1 MNSNQATWIDHF
13 PGNFMWSN
21 ATLVTKGMAP
31 YGAVALGEIDDICER
46 LRSRQGEPHAWAEEW
61 SAMAARLERQ
71 ADAAE
76 AAGRRMTAGNF
87 YLRAGMYFFT
97 AERFIVPGPEKREMG
112 RKAIECQTRGI
123 LRRYP
128 NVERVEVP
136 YEGGA
141 PERGAGASESGGCDR
156 EGAREPA
163 VPNTGASTPA
173 PGSRPAS
180 GNPAQPSTGS
190 LPALFMKAPGNPRP
204 APTMVA
210 FDGLDNSKEISVLF
224 NGLEFAAR
232 GWHTLAIDGPGQGE
246 SIRLRDIKTRYDYEA
261 AGTAAYDYVAARPE
275 VDAKKV
281 AVMGYSFGG
290 YYAPRIVA
298 FEKRYCAC
306 VAFGAMHW
314 DMEEWVDTIRQAVK
328 SDAKKSA
335 QSHFQ
340 VPWVFG
346 AKDLDH
352 AVEMAKQFNLAGVAG
367 NIECPFLVLHGEN
380 DRIVP
385 LGSARKLYDA
395 VGSKNKTL
403 NIFTAADGGA
413 EHCQVDNRQVGVDYI
428 ADWLAA
434 NV

>member
-1 MNSNQATWIDHF
+1 MTTANATWIDHF

-31 YGAVALGEIDDICER
+31 YGAVALGEIDEVCER
-46 LRSRQGEPHAWAEEW
+46 LRRRQSEPHAWWEEW
-61 SAMAARLERQ
+61 SAMGARLEKS

-76 AAGRRMTAGNF
+76 ATGRKITAGNY
-87 YLRAGMYFFT
+87 YLRAGMYYFT

-112 RKAIECQTRGI
+112 RRAIECQTRGI

-136 YEGGA
+136 YENGL
-141 PERGAGASESGGCDR
+141 
-156 EGAREPA
+156 
-163 VPNTGASTPA
+163 T
-173 PGSRPAS
+173 
-180 GNPAQPSTGS
+180 
-190 LPALFMKAPGNPRP
+190 LPALFMKAPGVMGR

-210 FDGLDNSKEISVLF
+210 FDGLDNCKEMSVLF

-246 SIRLRDIKTRYDYEA
+246 SIRLRDIKTRHDYEA
-261 AGTAAYDYVAARPE
+261 AGTAAYEYIALRPE
-275 VDAKKV
+275 VDARNV

-314 DMEEWVDTIRQAVK
+314 NMQEWVDTIRQAVK

-346 AKDLDH
+346 ARDLDH
-352 AVEMAKQFNLAGVAG
+352 AVEMAKQFDLAPVAG
-367 NIECPFLVLHGEN
+367 RIECPLLVAHGEN

-385 LGSARKLYDA
+385 LDSARKLYEA
-395 VGSKNKTL
+395 AGSKVKTFKV
-403 NIFTAADGGA
+403 FTAIEGGA

-428 ADWLAA
+428 ADWLAEYA
-434 NV
+434 WKA

>member
-1 MNSNQATWIDHF
+1 MKTSHHTWIDHF

-31 YGAVALGEIDDICER
+31 YGAVALGEIDAVCER
-46 LRSRQGEPHAWAEEW
+46 LRERQDEPNAWWEEW
-61 SAMAARLERQ
+61 SGLGAWLEGAA
-71 ADAAE
+71 AAAE
-76 AAGRRMTAGNF
+76 AAARGMTAGNL
-87 YLRAGMYFFT
+87 YLRAGMYYFT
-97 AERFIVPGPEKREMG
+97 AERFIVPGPEKRELG

-136 YEGGA
+136 YEGA
-141 PERGAGASESGGCDR
+141 
-156 EGAREPA
+156 
-163 VPNTGASTPA
+163 
-173 PGSRPAS
+173 
-180 GNPAQPSTGS
+180 S
-190 LPALFMKAPGNPRP
+190 LPALFMKAPGVAGR

-210 FDGLDNSKEISVLF
+210 FDGLDNCKEMSVLF

-246 SIRLRDIKTRYDYEA
+246 SLRLRDIRTRHDYEV

-275 VDAKKV
+275 VNAKKV

-314 DMEEWVDTIRQAVK
+314 NMEEWVDTIRQAVK
-328 SDAKKSA
+328 RDARTSA

-340 VPWVFG
+340 VPWAFG
-346 AKDLDH
+346 AENLDQ
-352 AVEMAKQFNLAGVAG
+352 AVEMAKQFNLAAVAG
-367 NIECPFLVLHGEN
+367 GIECPVLVVHGEN

-385 LGSARKLYDA
+385 LDSARKLYDA
-395 VGSKNKTL
+395 IGSKNKTL
-403 NIFTAADGGA
+403 RIFTAAEGGA
-413 EHCQVDNRQVGVDYI
+413 EHCQVDNRQMGVDYI

-434 NV
+434 NM

>member
-1 MNSNQATWIDHF
+1 M
-13 PGNFMWSN
+13 G
-21 ATLVTKGMAP
+21 
-31 YGAVALGEIDDICER
+31 
-46 LRSRQGEPHAWAEEW
+46 
-61 SAMAARLERQ
+61 ARLERQ

-76 AAGRRMTAGNF
+76 AAGQRMTAGNL
-87 YLRAGMYFFT
+87 YLRAGMYYFT

-123 LRRYP
+123 LRRYS
-128 NVERVEVP
+128 NVQRVEVS
-136 YEGGA
+136 YEGA
-141 PERGAGASESGGCDR
+141 
-156 EGAREPA
+156 
-163 VPNTGASTPA
+163 
-173 PGSRPAS
+173 
-180 GNPAQPSTGS
+180 S
-190 LPALFMKAPGNPRP
+190 LPALFMKAPGVAGP

-210 FDGLDNSKEISVLF
+210 FDGLDNCKEMSVLF

-246 SIRLRDIKTRYDYEA
+246 SLRLRDIKTRHDYEV
-261 AGTAAYDYVAARPE
+261 AGTAAYDYLVARPE
-275 VDAKKV
+275 VDSNKV

-314 DMEEWVDTIRQAVK
+314 NMEEWVDAIRQAVK
-328 SDAKKSA
+328 SDAKQSA

-340 VPWVFG
+340 VPWAFG
-346 AKDLDH
+346 AGSLDQ
-352 AVEMAKQFNLAGVAG
+352 AVEMAKRFNLAEVAG
-367 NIECPFLVLHGEN
+367 RIECPVLVVHGEN

-385 LGSARKLYDA
+385 LDSARKLYDA
-395 VGSKNKTL
+395 AGSRNKTL
-403 NIFTAADGGA
+403 KVFTAAEGGA
-413 EHCQVDNRQVGVDYI
+413 EHCQVDNRQLGVDYI

>member
-1 MNSNQATWIDHF
+1 MSFEHGTWIDHF

-31 YGAVALGEIDDICER
+31 YGAVALGEIDEICER
-46 LRSRQGEPHAWAEEW
+46 LRRRQSEPHAWWEEW
-61 SAMAARLERQ
+61 SAMAARLEKV

-76 AAGRRMTAGNF
+76 AQGRRMTAGN
-87 YLRAGMYFFT
+87 YSLRAGMYYFT

-123 LRRYP
+123 LQRYP

-136 YEGGA
+136 YENGL
-141 PERGAGASESGGCDR
+141 
-156 EGAREPA
+156 
-163 VPNTGASTPA
+163 T
-173 PGSRPAS
+173 
-180 GNPAQPSTGS
+180 
-190 LPALFMKAPGNPRP
+190 LPALFMKAPGISGR

-210 FDGLDNSKEISVLF
+210 FDGLDNCKEMSVLF

-246 SIRLRDIKTRYDYEA
+246 SIRLRDIRTRHDYEA
-261 AGTAAYDYVAARPE
+261 AGTAAYEYLTRRPE
-275 VDAKKV
+275 VDATKV

-298 FEKRYCAC
+298 FEKRYAAC

-314 DMEEWVDTIRQAVK
+314 NMEEWVETIRRAVK
-328 SDAKKSA
+328 SDARKSA

-346 AKDLDH
+346 ARDLDH
-352 AVEMAKQFNLAGVAG
+352 AVEMAKKFNLAPVAG
-367 NIECPFLVLHGEN
+367 RIECPFLVVHGEN

-385 LGSARKLYDA
+385 LDSARKLHDA
-395 VGSKNKTL
+395 AGSKNKTL
-403 NIFTAADGGA
+403 KIFTAAEGGA

-428 ADWLAA
+428 ADWLAENA
-434 NV
+434 WKG